1 MKEKMIDW
9 LRNSRFVLFFRLI
22 FEKMQEII
30 VETKYLANGNRFRDK
45 RKMKTDLQIRV
56 HAIEKGMSMGN
67 LKEGF
72 GNKKACG
79 IIDDIRKY
87 MSIFNDKQFV
97 EESCSVLNQY
107 VKYKEEIGQK
117 TDDVKAQ
124 LKDLIKELDIQ
135 PLEQGGI
142 IKLKYNEIKKKAE
155 GSILDVIASRY
166 AVRDFGNTPIN
177 INLLREA
184 LHIVEKSPSACNR
197 QSWRI
202 HVYTGEKAM
211 NLFALQGGCKGF
223 DSDMQAAILICGDLT
238 SYYIDELNLPYVDGG
253 LYAMNLMLVL
263 HYYGFASIPLTMG
276 RRNGCLKKIKQKMGI
291 PQNEV
296 PILLIGVG
304 SYKDEFK
311 VAVSYRYPYTQYT
324 KFE

>member
-1 MKEKMIDW
+1 MKDW
-9 LRNSRFVLFFRLI
+9 LRNSRLVLFFRLV
-22 FEKMQEII
+22 FEKMQELI

-67 LKEGF
+67 IKKGF

-87 MSIFNDKQFV
+87 MSVFNDKQFV
-97 EESCSVLNQY
+97 VESCSVLNQY
-107 VKYKEEIGQK
+107 IKYKEEIGQEIA
-117 TDDVKAQ
+117 DVKAN
-124 LKDLIKELDIQ
+124 LNELIKELDIQ

-142 IKLKYNEIKKKAE
+142 IRLKYNDIKKRAE

-166 AVRDFGNTPIN
+166 AVRDFGNDPIDMS
-177 INLLREA
+177 LLREA
-184 LHIVEKSPSACNR
+184 LHVVEKSPSACNR

-202 HVYTGEKAM
+202 HVYTGEKAIK
-211 NLFALQGGCKGF
+211 LFTLQGGCNGF
-223 DSDMQAAILICGDLT
+223 ITDMQVAILICGDLT

-263 HYYGFASIPLTMG
+263 HYYGLASIPLTMG
-276 RRNGCLKKIKQKMGI
+276 RRVSRLKKIKKGI
-291 PQNEV
+291 EIPENEV

-311 VAVSYRYPYTQYT
+311 AAVSYRYPYTQYT